1 MWFCSCLR
9 TISFSLLSEL
19 FEMQVTIS
27 KDDTVILDGAG
38 DKKAIEERAEH
49 VRFICLVSM
58 RQFGHHVTFSHNM
71 LFF

>member
-1 MWFCSCLR
+1 
-9 TISFSLLSEL
+9 
-19 FEMQVTIS
+19 MQVTIS

-58 RQFGHHVTFSHNM
+58 RQFGHHVIFSHNI
-71 LFF
+71 FFLTAEICD

>member
-1 MWFCSCLR
+1 
-9 TISFSLLSEL
+9 
-19 FEMQVTIS
+19 MQVTIS